1 MPRRN
6 LTGDGNRKCHG
17 NHVHCRS
24 SKNVG
29 VTPMRARLE
38 LVKVF
43 CIRRAEYE
51 GSQID

>member
-1 MPRRN
+1 MPGRN
-6 LTGDGNRKCHG
+6 LTGDCNRKCHG

-24 SKNVG
+24 NKNVG
-29 VTPMRARLE
+29 VTPRVRLE